1 MSNTEMASEP
11 QAETKVAF
19 ATRKYANDDKRKK
32 EEEELEQ
39 LIAENKGETSQEV
52 EEEVEPEG
60 GEEKTFKKRYGD
72 LRRHSQETK
81 QSLEKEVNDLRK
93 QLDKSTRQEIKLPK
107 SDDDIDAWAAQYP
120 DVAAI
125 VETIAIK
132 KAREQSKDLEERV
145 KEIDAMRESATKEKA
160 EVELLKIHPD
170 FSEIRDSDD
179 FHDWATEQPKW
190 VQDALY
196 ENDNDARSAA
206 RAIDLYKIDNNIS
219 TKKSSNNK
227 DAARSVNSKQTRNS
241 PSTDKTSGSYKESQV
256 AKMTAQEYEK
266 NADTIMEA
274 IRSGRFDYD
283 VSGNAR

>member
-1 MSNTEMASEP
+1 MADTEMASEP
-11 QAETKVAF
+11 QAQNKVAF
-19 ATRKYANDDKRKK
+19 ATRKYSNEEKRKV

-39 LIAENKGETSQEV
+39 LVAENKGEAFEEV
-52 EEEVEPEG
+52 EVEPEG
-60 GEEKTFKKRYGD
+60 AEEKTFKKRYGD
-72 LRRHSQETK
+72 LRKHSQETK
-81 QSLEKEVNDLRK
+81 QSLEKQVNDLRK
-93 QLDKSTRQEIKLPK
+93 QLDKSTKQEIKLPK

-132 KAREQSKDLEERV
+132 KAREQSKDLEDRV
-145 KEIDAMRESATKEKA
+145 KEIDAMRETATKEKA

-179 FHDWATEQPKW
+179 FHDWAKEQPKW

-196 ENDNDARSAA
+196 ENDDDARSAA

-227 DAARSVNSKQTRNS
+227 DAARSVNSKQTRNA
-241 PSTDKTSGSYKESQV
+241 PETDRTGSSFKESQV
-256 AKMTAQEYEK
+256 AKMTPQEYEK
-266 NADTIMEA
+266 NADVIMEA
-274 IRSGRFDYD
+274 IRSGRFVYD

>member
-1 MSNTEMASEP
+1 MADTEMASEP

-19 ATRKYANDDKRKK
+19 ATRKYSNDDKRKA
-32 EEEELEQ
+32 EQEELEQ
-39 LIAENKGETSQEV
+39 LIAENKGEV
-52 EEEVEPEG
+52 VEEVEAEPENA
-60 GEEKTFKKRYGD
+60 EEKTFKKRYGD
-72 LRRHSQETK
+72 LRKHSQETK
-81 QSLEKEVNDLRK
+81 QSLEKQVNELRK
-93 QLDKSTRQEIKLPK
+93 QLDKSTKQEIKLPK

-132 KAREQSKDLEERV
+132 KAREQSKDLEDRV
-145 KEIDAMRESATKEKA
+145 KEIDAMRETATKEKA

-179 FHDWATEQPKW
+179 FHNWATEQPKW

-196 ENDNDARSAA
+196 ENDDDARSAA

-227 DAARSVNSKQTRNS
+227 DAARSVDSKRTRNT
-241 PSTDKTSGSYKESQV
+241 PDTDKTSGSFKESQV
-256 AKMTAQEYEK
+256 AKMTPQEYER
-266 NADTIMEA
+266 NSDVIMEA
-274 IRSGRFDYD
+274 IRSGRFVYD

>member
-1 MSNTEMASEP
+1 MSDTEMASEP
-11 QAETKVAF
+11 QAENKVAF
-19 ATRKYANDDKRKK
+19 ATRKYSNDDKRKA

-39 LIAENKGETSQEV
+39 LVAENKGEAS

-60 GEEKTFKKRYGD
+60 AEEKTFKKRYGD
-72 LRRHSQETK
+72 LRKHSQETK
-81 QSLEKEVNDLRK
+81 QSLEKQVNDLRK
-93 QLDKSTRQEIKLPK
+93 QLDKSTKQEIKLPK

-132 KAREQSKDLEERV
+132 KAREQSKDLEDRV
-145 KEIDAMRESATKEKA
+145 KEIDAMRETATKEKA

-179 FHDWATEQPKW
+179 FHDWAKEQPKW

-196 ENDNDARSAA
+196 ENDDDARSAA

-227 DAARSVNSKQTRNS
+227 DAARSVNSKQTRNA
-241 PSTDKTSGSYKESQV
+241 PETDRTGSSFKESQV
-256 AKMTAQEYEK
+256 AKMTPQEYER
-266 NADTIMEA
+266 NADVIMEA
-274 IRSGRFDYD
+274 IRSGRFVYD